1 MWKNNV
7 EKIDV
12 VEFNNTEDGPVNIEC
27 WQLRLKCNTMAE
39 MMQDDGAPDELI

>member
-39 MMQDDGAPDELI
+39 MM